1 MPSVTL
7 ALICVHRPI
16 ETCNIALQWPLQDML
31 QEWSLYS
38 VTTFQQTLLRTRCTN
53 HFLVQPCVTLKVT
66 PPAPNPRKKTTG
78 ATPLCNKIPDIGAQ
92 HPRRLRERPRDV
104 VFNTCYRCYLVLV
117 GLYPRPS
124 RSIIVTSLLVKV
136 RSGTNG
142 TAGGYRLDYVTIK
155 GLTAAKIRG
164 LGT

>member
-1 MPSVTL
+1 MQYRLAVAIARHVTGMVIIQCNNIPANTVEDKVHKSFPCA
-7 ALICVHRPI
+7 ALRYPESI
-16 ETCNIALQWPLQDML
+16 
-31 QEWSLYS
+31 
-38 VTTFQQTLLRTRCTN
+38 
-53 HFLVQPCVTLKVT
+53 

-117 GLYPRPS
+117 GLFPRPS

-155 GLTAAKIRG
+155 GLRRKYEASELSNYRFRQT
-164 LGT
+164 